1 MTQHINRLKYYLKR
15 KDGVTLMEMMVA
27 FGVFGVFISIA
38 LGGFMQSLRNQ
49 RAALV
54 FMEANDAAS
63 IIFEDIARQLRT
75 AKINTINI
83 SQNALSFT
91 NYQGDPVSYDFNN
104 SAQKTINASISV
116 DGFSALRIDT
126 TTVGAPPRI
135 VLSIRMKITDPSIGN
150 PVYQTLQTTISPRL
164 YYNLRSISI

>member
-1 MTQHINRLKYYLKR
+1 MIDLIKNRKIVR
-15 KDGVTLMEMMVA
+15 DRSGVTLMELMVA

-75 AKINTINI
+75 AKIDTISI
-83 SQNALSFT
+83 SANALSFT
-91 NYQGDPVSYDFNN
+91 NYQGNPVSYDFNG
-104 SAQKTINASISV
+104 SAKIINTSISV
-116 DGFSALRIDT
+116 DGFSALRIDST
-126 TTVGAPPRI
+126 TTGAPPRI
-135 VLSIRMKITDPSIGN
+135 VLSIRMKITDPSIGS

-164 YYNLRSISI
+164 YYNLKSISI

>member
-1 MTQHINRLKYYLKR
+1 MTHNSKR
-15 KDGVTLMEMMVA
+15 KNIWYKNSGVTLMELMVA

-38 LGGFMQSLRNQ
+38 LGGFVQSLRNQ

-75 AKINTINI
+75 AKINTISI
-83 SQNALSFT
+83 STNALSFT
-91 NYQGDPVSYDFNN
+91 NYQGSQVSYDFNG
-104 SAQKTINASISV
+104 SAKTINASISV
-116 DGFSALRIDT
+116 DEFSAFRIDST
-126 TTVGAPPRI
+126 TTGAPPRI
-135 VLSIRMKITDPSIGN
+135 VLSIRMKITDPSIGG

-164 YYNLRSISI
+164 YYNLRNISI